1 MQANTKKEAYSWMK
15 AIAFALVMV
24 LICRAFIFTPVVVK
38 GESMEPT
45 LENKDKVVISKIS
58 EPDRFDVIVFKEP
71 VKDEQ
76 YIKRVIGLPGDTVEM
91 KNNVLYI
98 NGKSY
103 EEPYLKNNN
112 ITGDFTLKEL
122 TGQERVPDG
131 CIFVLG
137 DNRMN
142 SKDSRELGNISADSM
157 IGEAK
162 FRYYPLQEIG
172 IPE

>member
-15 AIAFALVMV
+15 AIVFALVIV
-24 LICRAFIFTPVVVK
+24 FICRAFIFTPVAVK

-45 LENKDKVVISKIS
+45 LENKDKVVISKLS
-58 EPDRFDVIVFKEP
+58 GSDRFDVIVFKEP

-76 YIKRVIGLPGDTVEM
+76 YIKRVIGLPGETVEM
-91 KNNVLYI
+91 KDDVLYI
-98 NGKSY
+98 NGKPY
-103 EEPYLKNNN
+103 EEPYLENNN
-112 ITGDFTLKEL
+112 ITSDFTLKEL
-122 TGQERVPDG
+122 TGQEKVPDG
-131 CIFVLG
+131 CFFVLG

-142 SKDSRELGNISADSM
+142 SKDSRELGFISAESI

-162 FRYYPLQEIG
+162 FRYYPLQEIV